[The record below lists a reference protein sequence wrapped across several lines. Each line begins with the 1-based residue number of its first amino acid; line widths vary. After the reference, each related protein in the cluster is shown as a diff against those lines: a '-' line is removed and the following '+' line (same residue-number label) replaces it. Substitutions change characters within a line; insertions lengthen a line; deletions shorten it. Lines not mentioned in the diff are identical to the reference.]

1 MRVPI
6 EKVGIPTLCL
16 ILCLVLGFSLRFVGL
31 TRGDSSFVPEGPDRT
46 TEERAFYQFH
56 PDETTIVGT
65 ALKPIEPFSP
75 ELTCYGLL
83 PVYLLRGILEF
94 NRIVFG
100 WDFEDQGSTEAVRY
114 VYLTARTLAALVSCL
129 TLCLVW
135 LLGRRW
141 FGELTGLLAAVV
153 VAVAPMAIQA
163 AHFYTVDGL
172 FTLLILAAFLSLV
185 HALEGDDRR
194 WWLAT
199 GVLTGLAGAVRLAGL
214 SFGAVV
220 LAGLLIYHRRRL
232 GAALTSSVWLAGLA
246 GLMVLLVLQP
256 YLVVDWE
263 LLLQSRSASDFSY
276 AMKVARGEFL
286 TAWSLV
292 DVHTIPYL
300 HHWSHLWPLGVGWP
314 LTVSFG
320 LGIACGLW
328 RGDRRKGLLLLWVGI
343 HFALIG
349 GLLTKPMRYLLP
361 MLPFLAI
368 LTADLCVWLVHSP
381 RLLRVR
387 KLAIATTAAVLVH
400 SASYGIAFAGIY
412 AREDSRIEAA
422 RWMEERIPDDSRIG
436 IEQGA
441 FTMRGLVGNPQRVRL
456 LGTSQLFNM
465 RGYATC
471 GAELTW
477 LRPHFEDVDYLA
489 IIEANRYQQFT
500 AVPDLIPGAAAFY
513 QALADGDLGF
523 DLVHRVKRYPTLGG
537 LEFRDDGSDPS
548 FTGYDHPAVM
558 IFRKRDDAS
567 SQEAWERLRTSLS
580 ASAHC
585 ADPYLEKAADAIEA
599 GDLNQGLIWTRTA
612 ARRVP
617 QNRIGHLIEAHLLA
631 RLGGSSRQASEAYH
645 TELLEPHRIPADAAL
660 AAGMSLFE
668 LGLKDLAISALE
680 TGVSATIEDDRVPG
694 EPMARI
700 YVRLASYLKED
711 LELEEEAA
719 EVLLLSTR
727 LHPLPLAWNRLAKYA
742 LASQDYGQAAEY
754 LKQSLRLNPDQA
766 GVHATLG
773 QIAAEMEDPAAAL
786 QHFKR
791 ALQLNPELE
800 DRLSPWITV
809 HRD

>member
-6 EKVGIPTLCL
+6 WRPGIPTVCL
-16 ILCLVLGFSLRFVGL
+16 VLCLVLGFSLRFVGL
-31 TRGDSSFVPEGPDRT
+31 TRGDSSL
-46 TEERAFYQFH
+46 EERAFHHFH
-56 PDETTIVGT
+56 PDETTIVQT

-83 PVYLLRGILEF
+83 PVYLLRGVLEF

-100 WDFEDQGSTEAVRY
+100 WDFEDQGSTDSVRY
-114 VYLTARTLAALVSCL
+114 VYLTARILAALVSCL
-129 TLCLVW
+129 TLYLVW
-135 LLGRRW
+135 LLGHRW
-141 FGELTGLLAAVV
+141 FGELAGLLATLV
-153 VAVAPMAIQA
+153 VAVAPMAIQS

-172 FTLLILAAFLSLV
+172 FTLLILAALLSLF

-194 WWLAT
+194 WWVAT
-199 GVLTGLAGAVRLAGL
+199 GALTGVAGAVRLAGL
-214 SFGAVV
+214 SVGAMVPV
-220 LAGLLIYHRRRL
+220 GLLIYHRRRL
-232 GAALTSSVWLAGLA
+232 GAVLTSSVWLAGLA
-246 GLMVLLVLQP
+246 GLLSLLVLQP
-256 YLVVDWE
+256 YLVTDWE
-263 LLLQSRSASDFSY
+263 LLLQSRSVNDFNY
-276 AMKVARGEFL
+276 AMKVARGEYL

-320 LGIACGLW
+320 LAIASGLW
-328 RGDRRKGLLLLWVGI
+328 RADRRKGLLLLWVGI

-349 GLLTKPMRYLLP
+349 GLLTKPTRYLLP

-387 KLAIATTAAVLVH
+387 KLAIAATAAVLVH
-400 SASYGIAFAGIY
+400 SAGYGIAFAGIY

-436 IEQGA
+436 VEQGA
-441 FTMRGLVGNPQRVRL
+441 FTMRGLVGNRHRSRL
-456 LGTSQLFNM
+456 LGTSQLFSM

-471 GAELTW
+471 GTELTW
-477 LRPHFEDVDYLA
+477 LRPYFEDLDYLA

-523 DLVHRVKRYPTLGG
+523 DLVHRVERYPTLGG

-548 FTGYDHPAVM
+548 FTGYDHPVVS
-558 IFRKRDDAS
+558 IFRMRDDAS
-567 SQEAWERLRTSLS
+567 WQEAWERLRTSLS

-585 ADPYLEKAADAIEA
+585 VDPYLERAGAAIEA
-599 GDLNQGLIWTRTA
+599 GDLSQGLSWARMA

-617 QNRIGHLIEAHLLA
+617 ENRIAPLIEAHLLA
-631 RLGGSSRQASEAYH
+631 RMGGPDREASEAHH

-660 AAGMSLFE
+660 ATGMSLFE
-668 LGLKDLAISALE
+668 LGLKELAVSALE
-680 TGVSATIEDDRVPG
+680 TGVSATIEDDRVPR

-700 YVRLASYLKED
+700 YMRLASRLKEE
-711 LELEEEAA
+711 LELEEEAD
-719 EVLLLSTR
+719 EVLLMATR
-727 LHPLPLAWNRLAKYA
+727 LHPLPGAYNRLARGA
-742 LASQDYGQAAEY
+742 LEKEHYGPAAEY
-754 LKQSLRLNPDQA
+754 LQQSLRLNPEQA

-773 QIAAEMEDPAAAL
+773 QIAAEVDDPATAL
-786 QHFKR
+786 RHFRK
-791 ALQLNPELE
+791 ALELNPDLE